1 MLIIVVIGLIIVA
14 LMVYTSTRIKRVSA
28 AAYEPET
35 IETDG
40 FGIGKPAGFLSVVD
54 PKPPYSFQAY
64 SKDFGTDEAENI
76 HLATANVMI
85 SDASLDETV
94 SAFGASGS
102 ELREV
107 IDNVHYRVLEL
118 KTEEKGIDFVEL
130 VKLAERDG
138 KVYTFT
144 IKIIAETTDEF
155 RRDIESMLDS
165 FELK

>member
-1 MLIIVVIGLIIVA
+1 M
-14 LMVYTSTRIKRVSA
+14 M
-28 AAYEPET
+28 
-35 IETDG
+35 
-40 FGIGKPAGFLSVVD
+40 
-54 PKPPYSFQAY
+54 
-64 SKDFGTDEAENI
+64 
-76 HLATANVMI
+76 

-144 IKIIAETTDEF
+144 IKAIAETTDEF